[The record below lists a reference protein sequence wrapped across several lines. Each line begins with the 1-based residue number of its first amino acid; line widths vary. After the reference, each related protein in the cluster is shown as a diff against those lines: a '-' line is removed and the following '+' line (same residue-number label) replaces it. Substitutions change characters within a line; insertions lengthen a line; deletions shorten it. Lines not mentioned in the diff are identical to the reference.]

1 MLCGHDA
8 ERADLFGSAVVQLL
22 FVSGREFSIE
32 GLREKLRELFVQ
44 EPDATV
50 RAAASV
56 GSFELLQ
63 VLLKTMSKLEKLG
76 LRLDMRAGGVRI
88 TTAEVRPPALR
99 NYFAALAEQAKA
111 ERTAGPESQEAEEG
125 PLSAVGL
132 EVLVCIASKQP
143 LSLPEI
149 NGYFSTDKR
158 SVVHRLQHLGLVDCR
173 TAGENGRT
181 VWMTTG
187 EFLRRF
193 NLQSLHRFGAV
204 VVGNPRSGCLN
215 VQQAR
220 SIKSDACAPPRRS
233 PRQPRQRSASAKTR
247 ACHPR
252 QTRASTAARRHAT
265 GKAPA

>member
-1 MLCGHDA
+1 M
-8 ERADLFGSAVVQLL
+8 QIL

-32 GLREKLRELFVQ
+32 SLREKLRELFVQ

-63 VLLKTMSKLEKLG
+63 TLLKTTQKLEKLG

-99 NYFAALAEQAKA
+99 SYFTALAEQT
-111 ERTAGPESQEAEEG
+111 RSNSVGAGGEQEEDG
-125 PLSAVGL
+125 PLSTTGL
-132 EVLVCIASKQP
+132 EVLACIALKQP
-143 LSLPEI
+143 LSMTEI

-173 TAGENGRT
+173 TAGETSRT
-181 VWMTTG
+181 VWTTTG

-193 NLQSLHRFGAV
+193 NLQSPADL
-204 VVGNPRSGCLN
+204 
-215 VQQAR
+215 
-220 SIKSDACAPPRRS
+220 
-233 PRQPRQRSASAKTR
+233 QRLLSANFAE
-247 ACHPR
+247 
-252 QTRASTAARRHAT
+252 AA
-265 GKAPA
+265 

>member
-1 MLCGHDA
+1 MTPSETTFL
-8 ERADLFGSAVVQLL
+8 ERAVVQIL

-44 EPDATV
+44 EPDATM

-63 VLLKTMSKLEKLG
+63 VLLKATQKLEKLG
-76 LRLDMRAGGVRI
+76 LRLDMRAGGVRL

-99 NYFAALAEQAKA
+99 NYFAALAEQIKT
-111 ERTAGPESQEAEEG
+111 ERANGQEGQEEEDG
-125 PLSAVGL
+125 PLSTTGL
-132 EVLVCIASKQP
+132 EVLACIAFKQP
-143 LSLPEI
+143 LSMVEI

-158 SVVHRLQHLGLVDCR
+158 SVVLRLQHLGLVDCR

-193 NLQSLHRFGAV
+193 NLQSPADLERLL
-204 VVGNPRSGCLN
+204 SGSLA
-215 VQQAR
+215 QA
-220 SIKSDACAPPRRS
+220 A
-233 PRQPRQRSASAKTR
+233 
-247 ACHPR
+247 
-252 QTRASTAARRHAT
+252 
-265 GKAPA
+265 

>member
-1 MLCGHDA
+1 MTPSETAFL
-8 ERADLFGSAVVQLL
+8 ERAVVQLL

-32 GLREKLRELFVQ
+32 GLRETLRELFVQ

-63 VLLKTMSKLEKLG
+63 VLLKTTQKLEKLG

-99 NYFAALAEQAKA
+99 NYFAALAEQTKVEQRDQSNA
-111 ERTAGPESQEAEEG
+111 EQEGEAG
-125 PLSAVGL
+125 PLSPTGL
-132 EVLVCIASKQP
+132 EVLACIAFKQP

-149 NGYFSTDKR
+149 NAYFTTDKR

-173 TAGENGRT
+173 TAGETGRT

-193 NLQSLHRFGAV
+193 NLQSPVDLDRLLIAG
-204 VVGNPRSGCLN
+204 GLP
-215 VQQAR
+215 
-220 SIKSDACAPPRRS
+220 K
-233 PRQPRQRSASAKTR
+233 
-247 ACHPR
+247 
-252 QTRASTAARRHAT
+252 AA
-265 GKAPA
+265 

>member
-1 MLCGHDA
+1 MSPSEQSFL
-8 ERADLFGSAVVQLL
+8 ERAVVQLL
-22 FVSGREFSIE
+22 FVAGREFSIE
-32 GLREKLRELFVQ
+32 GLREKLRELVVA

-63 VLLKTMSKLEKLG
+63 VLLKTTQKLEKLG

-99 NYFAALAEQAKA
+99 SYFTALAEEAATAKA
-111 ERTAGPESQEAEEG
+111 GGPGGGEQEEDG
-125 PLSAVGL
+125 PLSTTGL
-132 EVLVCIASKQP
+132 EVLACIAFKQP

-158 SVVHRLQHLGLVDCR
+158 SVVLRLQHLGLVDCR

-193 NLQSLHRFGAV
+193 NLQSPADLERLLI
-204 VVGNPRSGCLN
+204 SGELP
-215 VQQAR
+215 
-220 SIKSDACAPPRRS
+220 K
-233 PRQPRQRSASAKTR
+233 
-247 ACHPR
+247 
-252 QTRASTAARRHAT
+252 AA
-265 GKAPA
+265 

>member
-1 MLCGHDA
+1 MTPSESAFL
-8 ERADLFGSAVVQLL
+8 ERAVVQLL

-63 VLLKTMSKLEKLG
+63 VLLKTTQKLEKLG

-88 TTAEVRPPALR
+88 TTGEVRPPTLH
-99 NYFAALAEQAKA
+99 NYFAALAEQIKT
-111 ERTAGPESQEAEEG
+111 ERTQRVGEPEEDDG
-125 PLSAVGL
+125 PLSTTGL
-132 EVLVCIASKQP
+132 EVLACIAFKQP

-149 NGYFSTDKR
+149 NGYFTSDKR
-158 SVVHRLQHLGLVDCR
+158 SVVLRLQHLGLVGCR
-173 TAGENGRT
+173 TAGETGRT

-193 NLQSLHRFGAV
+193 NLQSPTDLERLLQSEAF
-204 VVGNPRSGCLN
+204 P
-215 VQQAR
+215 
-220 SIKSDACAPPRRS
+220 K
-233 PRQPRQRSASAKTR
+233 
-247 ACHPR
+247 
-252 QTRASTAARRHAT
+252 AA
-265 GKAPA
+265 

>member
-1 MLCGHDA
+1 MTPSENTFL
-8 ERADLFGSAVVQLL
+8 ERAVVQVL

-44 EPDATV
+44 EPDAAV

-63 VLLKTMSKLEKLG
+63 VLLKTTQKLEKLG

-99 NYFAALAEQAKA
+99 SYFAALAEQTKLDAA
-111 ERTAGPESQEAEEG
+111 SAGDGQGEDG
-125 PLSAVGL
+125 PLSTTGL
-132 EVLVCIASKQP
+132 EVLACIAFKQP
-143 LSLPEI
+143 LSMVEI

-193 NLQSLHRFGAV
+193 NLQSPTDLERLLA
-204 VVGNPRSGCLN
+204 GNLA
-215 VQQAR
+215 QA
-220 SIKSDACAPPRRS
+220 A
-233 PRQPRQRSASAKTR
+233 
-247 ACHPR
+247 
-252 QTRASTAARRHAT
+252 
-265 GKAPA
+265 